1 MATGAQQAQPRSL
14 YEFGEAWMLQS
25 VAQARGSAV
34 APAVLL
40 SSSAH
45 CAHAARLISDC
56 ARADGLIGYQP
67 AGYLQESC
75 MASLSRCHLSLE

>member
-1 MATGAQQAQPRSL
+1 MATGEQQAQPRSL

-45 CAHAARLISDC
+45 SVTVHMQPARLVIVHMQT
-56 ARADGLIGYQP
+56 A
-67 AGYLQESC
+67 
-75 MASLSRCHLSLE
+75 